1 MKRNLKLT
9 PRKGDIL
16 AVILVILMVV
26 CTGVVFLTRTG
37 KEGRAVVQIWQDGE
51 LTDQLP
57 LENNTRI
64 EVAGKYHNVIEIRDG
79 KAAIVESDCPGE
91 DCVHSGWI
99 RTAGRSIICL
109 PNRVELRIVGV
120 DSEVDFVV
128 G

>member
-16 AVILVILMVV
+16 AVIFVILMMV
-26 CTGVVFLTRTG
+26 CTGMMFLPRTG
-37 KEGRAVVQIWQDGE
+37 NGESAVVQIWQDGK
-51 LTDQLP
+51 LTDQLS
-57 LENNTRI
+57 LENDARI
-64 EVAGKYHNVIEIRDG
+64 EVKGKYHNIIEIRDG